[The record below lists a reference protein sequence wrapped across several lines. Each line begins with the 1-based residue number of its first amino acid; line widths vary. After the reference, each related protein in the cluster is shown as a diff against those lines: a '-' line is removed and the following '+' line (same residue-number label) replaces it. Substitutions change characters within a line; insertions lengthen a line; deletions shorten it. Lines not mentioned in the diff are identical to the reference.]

1 MSTKD
6 LEPKEFKA
14 LFFIRDQILYRGKTP
29 SLQLISDHLGF
40 KSRRSASMLI
50 DRLAEKGY
58 IERTALGNLRLLK
71 DIDGK
76 AQANRVIELP
86 LVGAVPCGLPLL
98 AEENTEA
105 YVQVS
110 QRIAKPGAQYFLLRA
125 TGDSMNQAGINDG
138 DILVVRQQPVAD
150 DGEKVVALLGDSAT
164 VKEFRR
170 KGDNVVLVPR
180 SSNPIHQ
187 PIVLDNDFMVQG
199 VVVATLPDIYS

>member
-1 MSTKD
+1 MSTSKLD
-6 LEPKEFKA
+6 PKEFKA

-40 KSRRSASMLI
+40 KTRRSASLLI

-58 IERTALGNLRLLK
+58 LERTALGNLRLLK
-71 DIDGK
+71 DLDGK
-76 AQANRVIELP
+76 AQANRVIEIP

-105 YVQVS
+105 YIPVS

-125 TGDSMNQAGINDG
+125 MGDSMDKAGINDG

-150 DGEKVVALLGDSAT
+150 EGEKVVALLGDSAT

-170 KGDNVVLVPR
+170 KGNHVVLMPR
-180 SSNPIHQ
+180 SSNPTHQ
-187 PIVLDNDFMVQG
+187 PIVLENDFMVQG